1 MIEHS
6 TSYQH
11 EAAQRAGD
19 RGPGG
24 SVREGGTE
32 GTRERGRENKGEGE
46 RHRGEREI
54 KRVGEGVKE
63 RKRESLTERD
73 MN

>member
-1 MIEHS
+1 M
-6 TSYQH
+6 
-11 EAAQRAGD
+11 
-19 RGPGG
+19 
-24 SVREGGTE
+24 REGGTE